1 MSVTTLSVQVEMC
14 MGLTP
19 ADLQELLA
27 AFEQSSWQEMTV
39 SVAGDTLHVS
49 RRDGA
54 AGAGRPADIAPV
66 PAAAP
71 APALDPPP
79 APPGAPQPDPVT
91 APGADAVSAPPEAAG
106 IPVAAPSV
114 GLFWRAPSPG
124 APPFVDIGTRVG
136 PEDVIGIVEVMKL
149 MNRVPAGISGVV
161 TAVLVEN
168 GGMVE
173 HGQPLVLIDPAA

>member
-1 MSVTTLSVQVEMC
+1 

-19 ADLQELLA
+19 DDLQELLA

-54 AGAGRPADIAPV
+54 AGAGGPAAATAAPAV
-66 PAAAP
+66 APAAAP

-79 APPGAPQPDPVT
+79 APPGAPQPDPVPVV
-91 APGADAVSAPPEAAG
+91 PGTGAVPAPPEATG
-106 IPVAAPSV
+106 MPVAAPSV

-124 APPFVDIGTRVG
+124 APPFVDVGTRVE

-149 MNRVPAGISGVV
+149 MNRVPAGTSGVV

-173 HGQPLVLIDPAA
+173 HGQPLVLIDPSA

>member
-1 MSVTTLSVQVEMC
+1 

-19 ADLQELLA
+19 DDLQELLA

-54 AGAGRPADIAPV
+54 AGAVRPADVAPV
-66 PAAAP
+66 PTTAPAP

-79 APPGAPQPDPVT
+79 APPGAPQPDP
-91 APGADAVSAPPEAAG
+91 APVPDAGAVAAPPEASG

-124 APPFVDIGTRVG
+124 APPFVDVGTRVG

-149 MNRVPAGISGVV
+149 MNRVAAGISGVV

-173 HGQPLVLIDPAA
+173 HGQPLVLIDPSA

>member
-1 MSVTTLSVQVEMC
+1 MTTLSVQVGMC

-19 ADLQELLA
+19 DDLQELLA

-39 SVAGDTLHVS
+39 SVSGDTLHVS

-54 AGAGRPADIAPV
+54 AGAGRLADVAPV

-79 APPGAPQPDPVT
+79 APPGAPQPDPVPV
-91 APGADAVSAPPEAAG
+91 PGAGAVPAPPEASG

-124 APPFVDIGTRVG
+124 APPFVDVGTRVG
-136 PEDVIGIVEVMKL
+136 PGDVIGIVEVMKL

-173 HGQPLVLIDPAA
+173 HGQPLVLIDPSA

>member
-1 MSVTTLSVQVEMC
+1 MTTLSVQVGMC

-19 ADLQELLA
+19 DDLQELLA

-39 SVAGDTLHVS
+39 SVSGDTLHVS

-54 AGAGRPADIAPV
+54 AGAGRLADVAPV

-79 APPGAPQPDPVT
+79 APPGAPQPDPVPV
-91 APGADAVSAPPEAAG
+91 PGAGAVPAPPEASG

-124 APPFVDIGTRVG
+124 APPFVDVGTRVG

-173 HGQPLVLIDPAA
+173 HGQPLVLIDPSA

>member
-1 MSVTTLSVQVEMC
+1 

-19 ADLQELLA
+19 DDLQELLA

-54 AGAGRPADIAPV
+54 AGAGSPADIAPV
-66 PAAAP
+66 PAAAH
-71 APALDPPP
+71 AAASDPPP
-79 APPGAPQPDPVT
+79 AQPGAPQPVPV
-91 APGADAVSAPPEAAG
+91 PGGSAVPAPPEAHG
-106 IPVAAPSV
+106 SPVAAPSV

-124 APPFVDIGTRVG
+124 APPFVDVGTRVG

-149 MNRVPAGISGVV
+149 MNRVTAGTSGVV

-173 HGQPLVLIDPAA
+173 HGQPLVLIDPSA